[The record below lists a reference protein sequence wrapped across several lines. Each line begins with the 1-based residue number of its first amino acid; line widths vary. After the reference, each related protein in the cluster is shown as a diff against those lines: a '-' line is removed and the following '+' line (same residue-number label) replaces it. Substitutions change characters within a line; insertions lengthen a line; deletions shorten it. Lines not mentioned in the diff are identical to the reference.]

1 MCKCEPLKE
10 SYEASGELENKCR
23 TSRCA
28 VRVLCTVGELTFA
41 IRDCTA
47 PFVET
52 WTWNSNGEPVIVMG
66 TMMTTDN
73 VTMGLERGS

>member
-28 VRVLCTVGELTFA
+28 VRVLCTVHELLRHTGLYSPLCGNLDLEFKRRA
-41 IRDCTA
+41 RDCDG
-47 PFVET
+47 
-52 WTWNSNGEPVIVMG
+52 NDDDDG
-66 TMMTTDN
+66 
-73 VTMGLERGS
+73 